1 MVNVKRK
8 RTNSND
14 NANHSRPKRRTS
26 KVVRLDTSCPTQ
38 KSAKN
43 KKKSAAQKR
52 KSPREEWPIDKI
64 LAMKVENGN
73 FYFDVLW
80 ETGETTVEPMSS
92 LRKLSH
98 VKLQEFYQT
107 NESIAKECFFEK
119 YCWRKGHQ
127 EGKAE
132 NDEKNLENGK
142 RRKNQAYEEHVV
154 DKVIGM
160 KVKNGKYLFTT
171 LWGAGNV
178 TVEPL
183 WSFGQLTHIK
193 LQEFYR
199 ANPEIAKECFLKKNS
214 WYKGKELENV
224 RRQELDGDDEP
235 LMMIEQPVVEENFLA
250 QDIEVEHDPNDVHMN
265 EPTENKDNEND
276 AIPLQTAPNVAAAR
290 ANKVRP
296 ASAPPSFREEAKA
309 SGLQDCQEKKKYT
322 HRIEEIL
329 RYEKKPTP
337 KIVVTRDVLNA
348 ILNEAR
354 FEVPFELEPDSDSED
369 ELESDEEDDDDSDSE
384 YDEDEIIDIM
394 TLDGVPTVADL
405 LGQLPGN
412 NQVLRAF
419 LKIPNITARGI

>member
-26 KVVRLDTSCPTQ
+26 KVVRLDTSSQNRKP
-38 KSAKN
+38 AKN
-43 KKKSAAQKR
+43 KQKNENVPQKQ
-52 KSPREEWPIDKI
+52 KSPREVWPIDKI
-64 LAMKVENGN
+64 LAMKVEDGN

-107 NESIAKECFFEK
+107 NENIAKECFFEK

-127 EGKAE
+127 EGNAE
-132 NDEKNLENGK
+132 KSKQHLKNGK

-160 KVKNGKYLFTT
+160 EVENGKYWFTT
-171 LWGAGNV
+171 LWGAGDV

-214 WYKGKELENV
+214 WYKGKEFENA
-224 RRQELDGDDEP
+224 REQEQDGDDEP
-235 LMMIEQPVVEENFLA
+235 LMMIEQPVVEENLLA
-250 QDIEVEHDPNDVHMN
+250 QDIKVELDPNDVHMN
-265 EPTENKDNEND
+265 EPTKNRDNEND
-276 AIPLQTAPNVAAAR
+276 AIPIQTALNVTAVR
-290 ANKVRP
+290 ANMVRP

-309 SGLQDCQEKKKYT
+309 AGVQECQEKKKYT

-337 KIVVTRDVLNA
+337 KILITRDVLNA
-348 ILNEAR
+348 ILDDAR

-369 ELESDEEDDDDSDSE
+369 ELESDEEDDDSDSE

-405 LGQLPGN
+405 LGQLP
-412 NQVLRAF
+412 
-419 LKIPNITARGI
+419 ARGI